1 MTFKVAQNIL
11 TGTIQ
16 YATYDLVTTISD
28 PKDTIYVLP
37 ICDSDNESHMGSR
50 TTYNKKSYNV
60 VSCFFMVALWN
71 RADHYIF
78 CRGFFFFFFFLLS
91 FFPRVISAV
100 ADWMSAILPHM
111 VWP

>member
-60 VSCFFMVALWN
+60 VSCFLWSP
-71 RADHYIF
+71 YGIGQIIIF
-78 CRGFFFFFFFLLS
+78 LPWFLLLLLLLSSFFFSSRNLS
-91 FFPRVISAV
+91 R
-100 ADWMSAILPHM
+100 
-111 VWP
+111 